1 MLSLSEVRRDSSA
14 NVLIQVGE
22 DLSKRYWCRHFIPFR
37 RHFPSDWIRCRQ
49 KFFLPFVTNGSFLHL
64 HIYRGIPADAC
75 PYTRERTEYDV
86 NTIAF
91 KEIFLPIRPS
101 IRAVCHAFLRDDE
114 EAEDATQEVY
124 LRLWKAR
131 MRLDG
136 LDNPRAYAIR
146 IARNYCLNLIR
157 KASNSPYPT
166 SLEAAEVQEVSETH
180 GGEADLLLS
189 EQIGRLRQWLRG
201 VSELHRTVFAMSHFR
216 RLSNGEIAERL
227 GLTEGNVRV
236 ILCRLRRE
244 AKEVMKDDA

>member
-1 MLSLSEVRRDSSA
+1 M
-14 NVLIQVGE
+14 
-22 DLSKRYWCRHFIPFR
+22 
-37 RHFPSDWIRCRQ
+37 
-49 KFFLPFVTNGSFLHL
+49 HL
-64 HIYRGIPADAC
+64 HIYRGILADAC
-75 PYTRERTEYDV
+75 LYTRERTEYDV

-101 IRAVCHAFLRDDE
+101 IRAVCHAFLRDEE

-124 LRLWKAR
+124 LRLWEAR

-146 IARNYCLNLIR
+146 IAQNYCLSLIR

-166 SLEAAEVQEVSETH
+166 SLEAAEVQEVSEAH

-216 RLSNGEIAERL
+216 RLSNSEIARRL
-227 GLTEGNVRV
+227 DLTEGNVRV